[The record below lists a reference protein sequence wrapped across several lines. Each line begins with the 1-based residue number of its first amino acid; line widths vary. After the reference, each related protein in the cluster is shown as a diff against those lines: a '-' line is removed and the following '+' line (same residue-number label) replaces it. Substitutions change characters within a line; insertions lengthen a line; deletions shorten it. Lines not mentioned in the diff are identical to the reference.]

1 MLRRREL
8 IINADDFG
16 FSNERDRGIIDS
28 FVDGVLTSATLLV
41 NGSTA
46 RSAVALAKTHGLPL
60 GLHLNL
66 TEGFP
71 ISSVD
76 EVSSLLGADSQCNER
91 PRFLGKFGA
100 SNAPSILFVVY

>member
-1 MLRRREL
+1 MRRREL

-16 FSNERDRGIIDS
+16 YSTERDRGIIDS
-28 FVDGVLTSATLLV
+28 FVNGVLTSATLLV

-46 RSAVALAKTHGLPL
+46 RSAVALAKNHGLPL

-71 ISSVD
+71 
-76 EVSSLLGADSQCNER
+76 VSNANEIGSLLGADPQCNDR
-91 PRFLGKFGA
+91 PRFLGKFGTK
-100 SNAPSILFVVY
+100 PV